1 MNLVSGH
8 ILCTILVSTFLQK
21 IIQLFIAPASKK
33 VAARIEIYFLIIGSY
48 ARFFRISACSMVLH
62 SGSEIENTQLSEQTA
77 QESGA
82 YKACTKEILEMN
94 NSL

>member
-1 MNLVSGH
+1 
-8 ILCTILVSTFLQK
+8 
-21 IIQLFIAPASKK
+21 
-33 VAARIEIYFLIIGSY
+33 
-48 ARFFRISACSMVLH
+48 MVLP

-82 YKACTKEILEMN
+82 YKACTKEMLEMN